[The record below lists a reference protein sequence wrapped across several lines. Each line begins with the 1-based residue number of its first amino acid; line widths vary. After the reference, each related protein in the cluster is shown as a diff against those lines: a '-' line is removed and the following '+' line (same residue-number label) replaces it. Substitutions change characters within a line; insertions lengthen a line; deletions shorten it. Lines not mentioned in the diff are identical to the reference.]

1 MFNALEIRLDT
12 FHCLKIRNKT
22 KQIPQRKKP
31 ASKEGTGEKGYEKKF
46 MCTEYTVQTTTHLKD
61 EYHQVRKINNLSNN
75 DEKII
80 SWG

>member
-22 KQIPQRKKP
+22 KQIPQRKNQQ
-31 ASKEGTGEKGYEKKF
+31 ASKEQEKKGMKKKF